1 MNVEL
6 RDIGMVAAAL
16 GVALIVALI
25 LQVFY
30 NYILSKIESLTSD
43 MEDATVTLLDMVIR
57 YDLRYEK

>member
-1 MNVEL
+1 M
-6 RDIGMVAAAL
+6 
-16 GVALIVALI
+16 IVALI

>member
-1 MNVEL
+1 M
-6 RDIGMVAAAL
+6 
-16 GVALIVALI
+16 IVALI

-30 NYILSKIESLTSD
+30 NYILSKIEALTSD